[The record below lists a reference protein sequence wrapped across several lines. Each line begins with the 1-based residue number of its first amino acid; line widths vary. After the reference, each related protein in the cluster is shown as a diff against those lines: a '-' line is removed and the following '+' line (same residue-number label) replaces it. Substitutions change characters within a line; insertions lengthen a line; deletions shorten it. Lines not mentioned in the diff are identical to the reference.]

1 MKKLL
6 IAMVLLQ
13 GCAVKAQFVPSTE
26 ITNREQTDYTK
37 LEVYYSESKVPY
49 AYTELGRIF
58 LEGKMSAQQ
67 QLYKIRDRAAF
78 YGATAVIILSQA
90 ESQASGSSYKNVASF
105 DSSTAQRYTGIAI
118 IKK

>member
-1 MKKLL
+1 MKRLI

-13 GCAVKAQFVPSTE
+13 GCAVKAQFIPSSG
-26 ITNREQTDYTK
+26 IVDREQTDYTK
-37 LEVYYSESKVPY
+37 LEVFYDENKVPY
-49 AYTELGRIF
+49 PYVELGRIF

-78 YGATAVIILSQA
+78 YGATAVIVLSQA